1 MSDSDNGI
9 AAQLISLGQVLGVA
23 AIFTTGM
30 CVMWRIFWKAVENK
44 QEHVSGILSRPA
56 FIEGM
61 VITGI
66 VGTVAGL
73 ASLGRLQSETTG
85 VLLGSVVG
93 YILGRSVNKK

>member
-1 MSDSDNGI
+1 
-9 AAQLISLGQVLGVA
+9 
-23 AIFTTGM
+23 
-30 CVMWRIFWKAVENK
+30 MWRIFWKAVENK